1 MKDKSYIF
9 LKTIAIIMIVL
20 FIILCIL
27 AADLD
32 YLAIKESIKNILLS
46 TPIIFS
52 ILYKPMV
59 IILLIILIIV
69 IAKKKKN

>member
-1 MKDKSYIF
+1 MKDKSYNI
-9 LKTIAIIMIVL
+9 LKTILIIMIILVIVL
-20 FIILCIL
+20 FIL

-32 YLAIKESIKNILLS
+32 YIAIKESIKNILLS

>member
-1 MKDKSYIF
+1 MKDKSYNI
-9 LKTIAIIMIVL
+9 LKTILIIMIIL

-27 AADLD
+27 ATDLD
-32 YLAIKESIKNILLS
+32 YIAIKESIKNMLLS
-46 TPIIFS
+46 LPIIFS